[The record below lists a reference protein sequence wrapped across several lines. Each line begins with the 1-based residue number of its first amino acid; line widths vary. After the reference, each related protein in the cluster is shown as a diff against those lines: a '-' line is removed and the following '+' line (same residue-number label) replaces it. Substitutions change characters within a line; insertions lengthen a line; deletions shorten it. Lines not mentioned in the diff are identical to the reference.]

1 MFDNQMPTV
10 FVFLCNLQSQAP
22 PPANGGKT
30 EAEIK
35 EEEDLQLALAL
46 SQSEAEEKEKMK
58 LKATSMILS
67 SAAKTVSNSKK
78 AEANEKVR
86 NNELILQLKIKRNVL
101 A

>member
-1 MFDNQMPTV
+1 M
-10 FVFLCNLQSQAP
+10 QSQAP
-22 PPANGGKT
+22 PTPSGGKT

-67 SAAKTVSNSKK
+67 SAAKSVNNSKK
-78 AEANEKVR
+78 SEANEKVGTNTISNHR
-86 NNELILQLKIKRNVL
+86 VVTPVYKNDF
-101 A
+101 